1 MRLNNDICRWLM
13 KDPSSSPR
21 SFAQRHLFVMVV
33 SFLLWYGGGLIS
45 LMTRA
50 VFPGFNVHGSVL
62 PLLVFCP
69 AFPAILLSEA
79 FVWPILIAE
88 IPLIAFLTTGSFQSI
103 GKAAVSVLIVMALIR
118 IPNLMI
124 EDAPVWGLLYVPV
137 LACGALP
144 LYWRHCDHRRRKR
157 KKLGL
162 CAKCGYDLR
171 ASKERCSECGAA
183 IEKSPADGRP
193 RG

>member
-21 SFAQRHLFVMVV
+21 SFTQRYLFVMVV
-33 SFLLWYGGGLIS
+33 SFLLWYVGGLIS

-50 VFPGFNVHGSVL
+50 AFPGFNIHGSVL
-62 PLLVFCP
+62 PVLVFWP
-69 AFPAILLSEA
+69 PFPAIVLSEA

-88 IPLIAFLTTGSFQSI
+88 IPLIAFLVTGSFKSI

-124 EDAPVWGLLYVPV
+124 EVAVIWGLLYLPI

-144 LYWRHCDHRRRKR
+144 IYWLRCDPR

-162 CAKCGYDLR
+162 CVKCGYDLR
-171 ASKERCSECGAA
+171 GSTDRCSECGTWF
-183 IEKSPADGRP
+183 SS
-193 RG
+193 